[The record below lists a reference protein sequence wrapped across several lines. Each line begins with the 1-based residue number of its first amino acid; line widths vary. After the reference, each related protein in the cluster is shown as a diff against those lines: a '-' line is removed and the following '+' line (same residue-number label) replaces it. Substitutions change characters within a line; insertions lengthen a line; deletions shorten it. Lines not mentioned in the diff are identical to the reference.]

1 VLLVGRQPPLKPRLN
16 AIRRAAFLEAQ
27 LEGVTELAFVNVL
40 AAVIAPNLALFGR
53 TMPGA
58 VAALEGTA

>member
-1 VLLVGRQPPLKPRLN
+1 MN